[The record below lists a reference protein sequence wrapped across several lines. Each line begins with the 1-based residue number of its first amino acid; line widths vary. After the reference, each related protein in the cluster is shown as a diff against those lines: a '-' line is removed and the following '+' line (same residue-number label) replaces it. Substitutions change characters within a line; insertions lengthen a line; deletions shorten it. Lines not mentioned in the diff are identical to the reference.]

1 MIGTTSI
8 NVWSLIEQP
17 NMEYRLQPFILKVVQ
32 GKIFNKGKIFISVEL
47 KWFCTQGNS
56 PTAQII
62 LSASLRGLD
71 PCICFVFPSYLFC
84 ICFVL
89 VFYFHCNCLYER
101 SSKVSPLQPGV
112 EQVRRSRLIDHQ
124 RLQLQV
130 GNYIGF
136 LLGVELIR
144 VVSCFVF
151 VLKKTLCNRT
161 WSCWSAHR
169 AEQPCLWRRCEKR
182 KN

>member
-1 MIGTTSI
+1 MISYSGQ
-8 NVWSLIEQP
+8 LP
-17 NMEYRLQPFILKVVQ
+17 HCPDYPL
-32 GKIFNKGKIFISVEL
+32 
-47 KWFCTQGNS
+47 C
-56 PTAQII
+56 
-62 LSASLRGLD
+62 LSARSGSMIIVSYFCCISFVFGFYFL
-71 PCICFVFPSYLFC
+71 CICFVFPSYLFC

-124 RLQLQV
+124 RLRLQV

-151 VLKKTLCNRT
+151 CFKKLFVIGLGAVEVPTGLNSLAFDDDVKSGRIKIIL
-161 WSCWSAHR
+161 HR
-169 AEQPCLWRRCEKR
+169 
-182 KN
+182 